1 MLAYDQ
7 VQETYRQKFRGLT
20 KSHGNTF
27 VEFADELVRL
37 FDQWLKSAGVVDYLS
52 LKNFMLLDQFKCK
65 ISPELRVYLEE
76 KEIKDLKRAARLSD
90 TYFLTQKCHV
100 SKGGGTNVKVF

>member
-1 MLAYDQ
+1 MSFDFHEPKLSYLINVRAWEIGSPIVWQTFQTKVKETVLLAYDQ
-7 VQETYRQKFRGLT
+7 VQETYRQKIIGLT

-52 LKNFMLLDQFKCK
+52 LK
-65 ISPELRVYLEE
+65 
-76 KEIKDLKRAARLSD
+76 
-90 TYFLTQKCHV
+90 
-100 SKGGGTNVKVF
+100 